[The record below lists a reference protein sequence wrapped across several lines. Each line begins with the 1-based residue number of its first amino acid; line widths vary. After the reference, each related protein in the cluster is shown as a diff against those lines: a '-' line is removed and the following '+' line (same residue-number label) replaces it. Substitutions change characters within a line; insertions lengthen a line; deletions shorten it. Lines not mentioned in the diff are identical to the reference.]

1 MSLKKIDSYYDN
13 LKKAKKMSVAVGLV
27 EGKATGRIYGDG
39 NTVVDVGSFNEFG
52 AGKVPQR
59 SFLRTPFIVKK
70 GDIAHAIKSQFKL
83 VAEQGKDAGKALK
96 TVGIEAENISKEA
109 FVTGG
114 YGQWAALSPV
124 TIERKGSSQILID
137 KGILRSSIT
146 SEVR

>member
-1 MSLKKIDSYYDN
+1 MSLKKIDAYYEN
-13 LKKAKKMSVAVGLV
+13 LKKAKKGSVAVGLV
-27 EGKATGRIYGDG
+27 QGKATGRVYGNG
-39 NTVVDVGSFNEFG
+39 NTVVEVGAWNEYG
-52 AGKVPQR
+52 AGKIPQR
-59 SFLRTPFIVKK
+59 SFLRTPFIIKK
-70 GDIAHAIKSQFKL
+70 ADLANTLRSQFKL
-83 VAEQGKDAGKALK
+83 VAEQGKDADRALK